1 MIRKALNNLV
11 KSAVSSF
18 KMADIVPAAT
28 AMSSDGDSLTVS
40 PATAD
45 DRKRAADNS
54 PDKDCKMQKLE
65 VPDSVSS
72 IDVTNGSDGP
82 KRSKLLKRKVAI
94 LLSYA
99 GANYVGMQRNPG
111 VQTIEEDLV
120 NALVKSGAIPEDCG
134 RNMNKMSFQRCART
148 DKGVSA
154 AGQVVSLKV
163 LMLDNLMERINEHL
177 PPVIRVMGVT
187 RTTGG
192 FNCKNNCEFRT
203 YMYLIPTFAFTP
215 LEDFTLEKYRV
226 SDEKIEEVGE
236 QLKKYIGTHNFHN
249 FTSGKAFTDPSANR
263 YIKEFTCEK
272 GFVDDGLEF
281 AVIKVKG
288 QSFML
293 HQIRKML
300 GLVLAVVRGLTPPST
315 VERAF
320 QEPKLDIPRAPGL
333 GLVLEAVHYDCYN
346 KRWGNDG
353 LHEPLTF
360 EASKNSPSAIIAE
373 LDSFVMSRVALLF
386 SDEKIEE
393 VGEQLKKYIGTHN
406 FHNFTSGKAF
416 TDPSANRYIK
426 EFTCEKGFVD
436 DGMEFAVIKVKG
448 QSFMLHQIRK
458 MLGLVLA
465 VVRGLTPPST
475 VERAFQEPKLD
486 IPRAP
491 GLGLVLE
498 AVHYDCYNKRWGNDG
513 LHEPLTFEA
522 SKEKIEAFKHKHI
535 YPNIIVREKYNKSM
549 LQWLSTLPL
558 HSYDVVGTRNPLRI
572 AATEM
577 KKAQEEQSES
587 SSSDIEASKTAM
599 ESAIQAA
606 LKQRTEPASEPEPL
620 QETKQTNSEPS
631 NEETASHTVQE
642 ALSPSDK
649 PEQQD
654 RTETDSTDSHN
665 VTSKE
670 QVN

>member
-18 KMADIVPAAT
+18 KMADIVPTAA
-28 AMSSDGDSLTVS
+28 AMSSDGDSMTVS

-360 EASKNSPSAIIAE
+360 EASK
-373 LDSFVMSRVALLF
+373 
-386 SDEKIEE
+386 
-393 VGEQLKKYIGTHN
+393 
-406 FHNFTSGKAF
+406 
-416 TDPSANRYIK
+416 
-426 EFTCEKGFVD
+426 
-436 DGMEFAVIKVKG
+436 
-448 QSFMLHQIRK
+448 
-458 MLGLVLA
+458 
-465 VVRGLTPPST
+465 
-475 VERAFQEPKLD
+475 
-486 IPRAP
+486 
-491 GLGLVLE
+491 
-498 AVHYDCYNKRWGNDG
+498 
-513 LHEPLTFEA
+513 
-522 SKEKIEAFKHKHI
+522 EKIEAFKHKHI